1 VRRTEGLTI
10 IEVLIALSLLGVMTS
25 LIVSSLTGSF
35 ALTRDSRRTLDATT
49 GVQRIL
55 EEIRG
60 QWRQRGFYNA
70 GCVKNLNLNPT
81 NAAYL
86 SVSAESQQL
95 ELGTTTNPTVS
106 VLPVTA
112 QTSQVIGT
120 SGCQPTAA
128 QHTATCV
135 SEIRRVRVIT
145 TNPLE
150 NNRELARVELDI
162 ACPNR

>member
-1 VRRTEGLTI
+1 VRRIEGLTI

-49 GVQRIL
+49 NLQRIV

-70 GCVKNLNLNPT
+70 GCVKNLHLNPA
-81 NAAYL
+81 NAAFL
-86 SVSAESQQL
+86 SVSVESRTL
-95 ELGTTTNPTVS
+95 ELSTTNPADS

-112 QTSQVIGT
+112 KTAQNVPTS
-120 SGCQPTAA
+120 SCQPSAA
-128 QHTATCV
+128 QNTASCV
-135 SEIRRVRVIT
+135 SAVRRVRVLAS
-145 TNPLE
+145 NPLE
-150 NNRELARVELDI
+150 NNRELARIELDI
-162 ACPNR
+162 VCPTP